1 MADDSK
7 AGKFPFRSGIHK
19 GMYATKPWTIRQYAG
34 FGTPEQ
40 TNQKFKELIANGVT
54 GLSVAFDLP
63 TQMGLDPE
71 DPFALGE
78 VGQIGVSISNLDDM
92 RKLLADIP
100 LDKVSISMTI
110 NATAPIIYLM
120 YCIVAEE
127 RNYNLAEL
135 RGTIQND
142 ILKEFISRNTFIFS
156 PEFSMKLTSSL
167 IEYSL
172 RNTPKWNPISIS
184 GYHMSEA
191 GATSIQELAFTFTNA
206 IAYIDDLISH
216 GSTIDEIA
224 PRLSFFFSAKLN
236 LIEEVAKFR
245 AARDVYA
252 RLLQDRYKPK
262 NELSTRLRF
271 HAQTSGAELSAD
283 KPELNLVRVSIQA
296 IAAVL
301 GGTQSLHTNSFD
313 EALSLPTEFSASLA
327 VDTQTILQRETD
339 LCSHVDPFEGSK
351 VVEKVTDEIIS
362 GTEELMEQIH
372 NLGGAMNAIKTGF
385 QKSLISSEALKIS
398 LSLESGDKIRVGFAS
413 EGERQN
419 YLEKNSIQKN
429 DRPGVN
435 YLPSGKSFDNQ
446 KVILRALERIVDA
459 ELGKEDIMS
468 LIREAVEVDAS
479 LGQIVQALKNLE
491 IRSYK

>member
-7 AGKFPFRSGIHK
+7 AGEFPFRSGIHK

-71 DPFALGE
+71 DPIALGE

-100 LDKVSISMTI
+100 LDRISISMTI

-120 YCIVAEE
+120 YSIIAEE
-127 RNYNLAEL
+127 RNYKLDEL

-142 ILKEFISRNTFIFS
+142 ILKEFISRNTYIFS
-156 PEFSMKLTSSL
+156 PEFSMILTTNL
-167 IEYSL
+167 IQYSL
-172 RNTPKWNPISIS
+172 KNTPKWNPISIS

-191 GATSIQELAFTFTNA
+191 GATSIQEIAFTFTNA
-206 IAYIDDLISH
+206 IAYIDELISN

-236 LIEEVAKFR
+236 FIEEVAKFR

-252 RLLQDRYKPK
+252 RLIQDRYKPK
-262 NELSTRLRF
+262 KELSTRLRF
-271 HAQTSGAELSAD
+271 HVQTSGAELSAD

-351 VVEKVTDEIIS
+351 VVERLTDEIIT
-362 GTEELMEQIH
+362 GTEELIEQVH

-398 LSLESGDKIRVGFAS
+398 LALESGDMIRVGFAS
-413 EGERQN
+413 DGERQN
-419 YLEKNSIQKN
+419 YLEKNPIHKN
-429 DRPGVN
+429 EKPRISH
-435 YLPSGKSFDNQ
+435 LPHNKNIDNQ
-446 KVILRALERIVDA
+446 EVIRRALEQIAGA
-459 ELGKEDIMS
+459 ELAKEDILS
-468 LIREAVEVDAS
+468 LIREALEVDAS
-479 LGQIVQALKNLE
+479 LGQIVHALKNLE
-491 IRSYK
+491 IRSYR

>member
-7 AGKFPFRSGIHK
+7 AGEFPFRSGIHK

-71 DPFALGE
+71 DPIALGE

-100 LDKVSISMTI
+100 LDRISISMTI

-120 YCIVAEE
+120 YSIIAEE
-127 RNYNLAEL
+127 RNYKLEEL

-142 ILKEFISRNTFIFS
+142 ILKEFISRNTYIFS
-156 PEFSMKLTSSL
+156 PEFSMILTTNL
-167 IEYSL
+167 IQYSL
-172 RNTPKWNPISIS
+172 KNTPKWNPISIS

-191 GATSIQELAFTFTNA
+191 GATSIQEIAFTFTNA
-206 IAYIDDLISH
+206 IAYIDELISN

-236 LIEEVAKFR
+236 FIEEVAKFR

-252 RLLQDRYKPK
+252 RLIQDRYKPK
-262 NELSTRLRF
+262 KELSTRLRF
-271 HAQTSGAELSAD
+271 HVQTSGAELSAD

-351 VVEKVTDEIIS
+351 VVERLTDEIIT
-362 GTEELMEQIH
+362 GTEELIEQVH

-398 LSLESGDKIRVGFAS
+398 LALESGDMIRVGFAS
-413 EGERQN
+413 DGERQN
-419 YLEKNSIQKN
+419 YLEKNPIHKN
-429 DRPGVN
+429 EKPRISH
-435 YLPSGKSFDNQ
+435 LPHNKNIDNQ
-446 KVILRALERIVDA
+446 EVIRRALEQIAGA
-459 ELGKEDIMS
+459 ELAKEDILS
-468 LIREAVEVDAS
+468 LIREALEVDAS
-479 LGQIVQALKNLE
+479 LGQIVHALKNLE
-491 IRSYK
+491 IRSYR

>member
-7 AGKFPFRSGIHK
+7 AGEFPFRSGIHK

-71 DPFALGE
+71 DPIALGE
-78 VGQIGVSISNLDDM
+78 VGQIGVSISKLDDM

-100 LDKVSISMTI
+100 LDRISISMTI

-120 YCIVAEE
+120 YCIIAEE
-127 RNYNLAEL
+127 RNYKLDEL

-142 ILKEFISRNTFIFS
+142 ILKEFISRNTYIFS
-156 PEFSMKLTSSL
+156 PEFSMILTTDL
-167 IEYSL
+167 IQYSL
-172 RNTPKWNPISIS
+172 KNTPKWNPISIS

-191 GATSIQELAFTFTNA
+191 GATSIQEIAFTFTNA
-206 IAYIDDLISH
+206 IAYIDELISN

-236 LIEEVAKFR
+236 FIEEVAKFR

-252 RLLQDRYKPK
+252 RLIQDRYKPK
-262 NELSTRLRF
+262 KELSTRLRF
-271 HAQTSGAELSAD
+271 HVQTSGAELSAD

-351 VVEKVTDEIIS
+351 VVEKLTDELIT
-362 GTEELMEQIH
+362 GTEELIEQVH
-372 NLGGAMNAIKTGF
+372 NLGGAMNAIKIGF

-398 LSLESGDKIRVGFAS
+398 LALESGDMIRVGFAS
-413 EGERQN
+413 DGERQN
-419 YLEKNSIQKN
+419 YLEKNPIHKN
-429 DRPGVN
+429 EKPRISH
-435 YLPSGKSFDNQ
+435 LPHNRNLDNQ
-446 KVILRALERIVDA
+446 EVIRRALEQIAGA
-459 ELGKEDIMS
+459 ELEKEDILS
-468 LIREAVEVDAS
+468 LIREALEVDAS
-479 LGQIVQALKNLE
+479 LGQIVHALKNLE
-491 IRSYK
+491 IRSYR

>member
-19 GMYATKPWTIRQYAG
+19 GMYTTKPWTIRQYAG

-63 TQMGLDPE
+63 TQMGLDPA
-71 DPFALGE
+71 DPIALGE
-78 VGQIGVSISNLDDM
+78 VGQIGVSISNLNDM
-92 RKLLADIP
+92 RTLLADIP
-100 LDKVSISMTI
+100 LDQISISMTI

-127 RNYNLAEL
+127 RNYSLGNL

-156 PEFSMKLTSSL
+156 PEFSMFLTTEL
-167 IEYSL
+167 IKYSL
-172 RNTPKWNPISIS
+172 KTTPKWNPISIS

-206 IAYIDDLISH
+206 IAYIDDLLSH

-236 LIEEVAKFR
+236 IIEEVAKFR

-252 RLLQDRYKPK
+252 RLIQERYKPK

-271 HAQTSGAELSAD
+271 HVQTSGAELSAD

-296 IAAVL
+296 LAAIL

-339 LCSHVDPFEGSK
+339 LRGHVDPFEGSK
-351 VVEKVTDEIIS
+351 VVEKLTDEIIS
-362 GTEELMEQIH
+362 GTEELIEQVH
-372 NLGGAMNAIKTGF
+372 NLGGAMNAIKAGY

-398 LSLESGDKIRVGFAS
+398 LALESGEKIRVGFS
-413 EGERQN
+413 SN
-419 YLEKNSIQKN
+419 LEKEKYRENKCIQKT
-429 DRPGVN
+429 DRVEMN
-435 YLPSGKSFDNQ
+435 SLPKSREIKKNKD
-446 KVILRALERIVDA
+446 LLGALQQIEFA
-459 ELGKEDIMS
+459 KMEKEDVLD
-468 LIREAVEVDAS
+468 LIKEALKANAS
-479 LGQIVQALKNLE
+479 LGEIIQVLKNLE
-491 IRSYK
+491 ARALN

>member
-7 AGKFPFRSGIHK
+7 AGEFPFRSGIHT
-19 GMYATKPWTIRQYAG
+19 GMYTTKPWTIRQYAG

-71 DPFALGE
+71 NPIALGE
-78 VGQIGVSISNLDDM
+78 VGRIGVSISNLNDM
-92 RKLLADIP
+92 RKLLTGIP
-100 LDKVSISMTI
+100 LEQISISMTI

-120 YCIVAEE
+120 YTIVAEE
-127 RNYNLAEL
+127 RNYNLKEL

-142 ILKEFISRNTFIFS
+142 ILKEFISRNTYIFS
-156 PEFSMKLTSSL
+156 PEFSMILTTDL
-167 IEYSL
+167 IQYSL

-191 GATSIQELAFTFTNA
+191 GATSIQEIAFTFTNA

-216 GSTIDEIA
+216 GSTIDELA

-245 AARDVYA
+245 AAREVYA
-252 RLLQDRYKPK
+252 KLIQERYKPK
-262 NELSTRLRF
+262 SELSTRLRF
-271 HAQTSGAELSAD
+271 HTQTSGVELSAD

-296 IAAVL
+296 LSAIL

-339 LCSHVDPFEGSK
+339 LLEYIDPFVGST
-351 VVEKVTDEIIS
+351 VVESLTDQIIL
-362 GTEELMEQIH
+362 GTEKLIEEVK
-372 NLGGAMNAIKTGF
+372 NLGGAINAIKAGF
-385 QKSLISSEALKIS
+385 QKSLISTEALKIS
-398 LSLESGDKIRVGFAS
+398 LALESGKKMKVGFTS
-413 EGERQN
+413 DKERQS
-419 YLEKNSIQKN
+419 YFEKNSVYKMDKPRVNTTQN
-429 DRPGVN
+429 DKKIDVPAQP
-435 YLPSGKSFDNQ
+435 LST
-446 KVILRALERIVDA
+446 LEQIKA
-459 ELGKEDIMS
+459 ANLGEEDVLS
-468 LIREAVEVDAS
+468 LIKQALKADAS
-479 LGQIVQALKNLE
+479 LGQIVQALKILE
-491 IRSYK
+491 VRTTK

>member
-7 AGKFPFRSGIHK
+7 AGEFPFRSGIHK
-19 GMYATKPWTIRQYAG
+19 EMYKTKPWTIRQYAG

-40 TNQKFKELIANGVT
+40 TNQKFKDLIANGVT

-63 TQMGLDPE
+63 TQMGLDPG
-71 DPFALGE
+71 DPLALGE
-78 VGQIGVSISNLDDM
+78 VGQIGVSISNLNDM

-100 LDKVSISMTI
+100 LDQISISMTI

-120 YCIVAEE
+120 YSIIAEE
-127 RNYNLAEL
+127 RNYNLDQL

-142 ILKEFISRNTFIFS
+142 ILKEFISRNTYIFS
-156 PEFSMKLTSSL
+156 PEFSMTLTTNL
-167 IEYSL
+167 IQYSL

-206 IAYIDDLISH
+206 IAYIDDLILH

-252 RLLQDRYKPK
+252 RLIQERYKPQ
-262 NELSTRLRF
+262 NEFSTRLRF

-283 KPELNLVRVSIQA
+283 KPELNLIRVTIQA
-296 IAAVL
+296 LAAIL

-313 EALSLPTEFSASLA
+313 EALSLPTEFAASLA
-327 VDTQTILQRETD
+327 VDTQAILQQETHLLD
-339 LCSHVDPFEGSK
+339 HVDPFEGSI
-351 VVEKVTDEIIS
+351 VVEALTDEIIA
-362 GTEELMEQIH
+362 GTEKSIEQVI
-372 NLGGAMNAIKTGF
+372 NLGGALNAIKAGY

-398 LSLESGDKIRVGFAS
+398 LALESGERIRVGYSS
-413 EGERQN
+413 EKDRHN
-419 YLEKNSIQKN
+419 YFEKNPVQRIDKVVRSQ
-429 DRPGVN
+429 
-435 YLPSGKSFDNQ
+435 LPNRGEIDDQ
-446 KVILRALERIVDA
+446 GIILKALKKIEFA
-459 ELGKEDIMS
+459 ELGEDLLE
-468 LIREAVEVDAS
+468 LIKQALTVDAS
-479 LGQIVQALKNLE
+479 LGQIVQSLKNLDA
-491 IRSYK
+491 RSFR

>member
-19 GMYATKPWTIRQYAG
+19 GMYTTKPWTIRQYAG

-40 TNQKFKELIANGVT
+40 TNQKFKELIAQGVT

-63 TQMGLDPE
+63 TQMGLDPA
-71 DPFALGE
+71 DPIALGE
-78 VGQIGVSISNLDDM
+78 VGQIGVSISNLNDM
-92 RKLLADIP
+92 RTLLADIP
-100 LDKVSISMTI
+100 LDQISISMTI

-127 RNYNLAEL
+127 RNYSLGNL

-156 PEFSMKLTSSL
+156 PKFSMFLTTEL
-167 IEYSL
+167 IKYSL
-172 RNTPKWNPISIS
+172 KTTPKWNPISIS

-206 IAYIDDLISH
+206 IAYIDDLVSH

-236 LIEEVAKFR
+236 IIEEVAKFR

-252 RLLQDRYKPK
+252 RLIQERYKPK

-271 HAQTSGAELSAD
+271 HVQTSGAELSAD

-296 IAAVL
+296 LAAIL

-339 LCSHVDPFEGSK
+339 LCGHVDPFEGSK
-351 VVEKVTDEIIS
+351 VVEKLTDEIIS
-362 GTEELMEQIH
+362 GTEELMEQVH
-372 NLGGAMNAIKTGF
+372 NLGGAMNAIKAGY

-398 LSLESGDKIRVGFAS
+398 LALESGEKIRVGFS
-413 EGERQN
+413 SN
-419 YLEKNSIQKN
+419 LEKEKYCENKCIQKT
-429 DRPGVN
+429 DRVEVN
-435 YLPSGKSFDNQ
+435 SLPKSREIKKNKD
-446 KVILRALERIVDA
+446 LLGALQQIEFA
-459 ELGKEDIMS
+459 KMEKEDVLE
-468 LIREAVEVDAS
+468 LIKEALKANAS
-479 LGQIVQALKNLE
+479 LGEIIQVLKNLE
-491 IRSYK
+491 ARVLN